1 MQIKIKEMKNIF
13 KNILVVIML
22 LTLNFT
28 AKAQDGNPDNPLSE
42 DPGAAPIGDYVP
54 LMLVAAVGLGY
65 FLIRKKLAK
74 QA

>member
-1 MQIKIKEMKNIF
+1 MKNIQNKIRITF
-13 KNILVVIML
+13 LI
-22 LTLNFT
+22 TLISVTT
-28 AKAQDGNPDNPLSE
+28 AFADDDPGFGYE
-42 DPGAAPIGDYVP
+42 GDPGAAPIGDYVP

>member
-1 MQIKIKEMKNIF
+1 MKNIQNKIRITF
-13 KNILVVIML
+13 LI
-22 LTLNFT
+22 TLISVTTVF
-28 AKAQDGNPDNPLSE
+28 ADDDPGFGYE
-42 DPGAAPIGDYVP
+42 GDPGAAPIGDYVP